1 MSLILFDLYEK
12 KSCIVPLFFVH
23 TPILVLTLLKVFID
37 FLSVGLSSIFQS
49 FRSMVS
55 ILTFF
60 SNARISCLF
69 KKKSPIPYTHHT
81 FHKAR
86 NFINTEFYKL
96 KLQIVKV
103 SNLKTN
109 KN

>member
-23 TPILVLTLLKVFID
+23 TPILVLTLKKVFID
-37 FLSVGLSSIFQS
+37 FWGVDLSSTFQS

-55 ILTFF
+55 ILRIFL
-60 SNARISCLF
+60 NARISCLIQ
-69 KKKSPIPYTHHT
+69 KQGPIPYTHHT
-81 FHKAR
+81 FHKAI
-86 NFINTEFYKL
+86 NFIETEFYKL

-103 SNLKTN
+103 SNLTTN